1 MTSLKKKS
9 NNIKPCILQRISYQ
23 AKNANKRAQNYNLS
37 SSPQLGSKKRFKS
50 KIVKKQTVYMDA
62 KAIMDLNIQQR
73 CHSLAIN
80 VFKKSLLN

>member
-1 MTSLKKKS
+1 
-9 NNIKPCILQRISYQ
+9 
-23 AKNANKRAQNYNLS
+23 
-37 SSPQLGSKKRFKS
+37 
-50 KIVKKQTVYMDA
+50 MDA